1 MRSLNYQSLTR
12 RNQEVILSHPLK
24 LHSLLQGSDYR
35 PLEDV
40 RRITPGIEKVKNI
53 FKK

>member
-24 LHSLLQGSDYR
+24 LHSLLQGSDHS
-35 PLEDV
+35 PLEEV
-40 RRITPGIEKVKNI
+40 YRIAPEIEKFKNI
-53 FKK
+53 FNK